1 MGGLIVRLVSLGFA
15 VIEALLLIRLILP
28 FVDTV
33 PKGLRPLVVDLVR
46 ITDQLIAPFKGV
58 VEEPFDLSRM
68 VELPGGVMGIVQAYA
83 DRLDPTVVV
92 AMIAWGLI
100 GSVVVLALRFIVR

>member
-1 MGGLIVRLVSLGFA
+1 MGGLIVRLVSLVFA
-15 VIEALLLIRLILP
+15 VIEAMLLIRLILP

-33 PKGLRPLVVDLVR
+33 PKGFRPLVVDLVR
-46 ITDQLIAPFKGV
+46 ITDQLIAPFKGI
-58 VEEPFDLSRM
+58 VEEPFDLTRLT
-68 VELPGGVMGIVQAYA
+68 ELPGGVVGIVQAYA

-100 GSVVVLALRFIVR
+100 GAVVVLALRFVFR